1 MSTQMNND
9 SVKVTWLFSAM
20 FMWITF
26 LGFIPNFY
34 PGEPIFLESYIA
46 VKIIHLVTSICFI
59 VVTRSKEVTRIQF
72 IQMFGFVYMLIS
84 VIGFMGADI
93 KIGEQ
98 WDAVVRL
105 NLVNYLQFSL
115 GIALS
120 AIGMIL
126 MNRQKLARSA
136 LVTV

>member
-1 MSTQMNND
+1 MNND
-9 SVKVTWLFSAM
+9 SVKVAWLFSAM

-26 LGFIPNFY
+26 LGFIPNFF

-46 VKIIHLVTSICFI
+46 VKVIHLVTSICFI
-59 VVTRSKEVTRIQF
+59 VVTRSKEATRIQF

-98 WDAVVRL
+98 WDAVIRL
-105 NLVNYLQFSL
+105 NLVSYLQFSL
-115 GIALS
+115 GVALS

-126 MNRQKLARSA
+126 MNRQKLAGSA
-136 LVTV
+136 LVTI

>member
-1 MSTQMNND
+1 MNND
-9 SVKVTWLFSAM
+9 SVKVAWLFSAM

-26 LGFIPNFY
+26 LGFIPNFF

-59 VVTRSKEVTRIQF
+59 VVTRSNEATRIQF

-98 WDAVVRL
+98 WDAVIRL

-136 LVTV
+136 LVAV

>member
-1 MSTQMNND
+1 MNND
-9 SVKVTWLFSAM
+9 SVKVAWLFSAM

-59 VVTRSKEVTRIQF
+59 VVTRSKEATRIQF
-72 IQMFGFVYMLIS
+72 IQMVGFVYMLIS

-98 WDAVVRL
+98 WDAVIRL

>member
-1 MSTQMNND
+1 MNND
-9 SVKVTWLFSAM
+9 SVKVAWLFSAM

-26 LGFIPNFY
+26 LGFIPNFF

-59 VVTRSKEVTRIQF
+59 VVTRSKEATRIQF
-72 IQMFGFVYMLIS
+72 IQIFGFVYMFIS

-98 WDAVVRL
+98 WDAVIRL

-126 MNRQKLARSA
+126 MKRQKIAGSA
-136 LVTV
+136 LVSA

>member
-1 MSTQMNND
+1 MSSQMNND
-9 SVKVTWLFSAM
+9 SVKVAWLFSAM

-26 LGFIPNFY
+26 LGFIPNFF

-46 VKIIHLVTSICFI
+46 VKVIHLVTSICFI
-59 VVTRSKEVTRIQF
+59 VVTRSKEATRIQF

-98 WDAVVRL
+98 WDAVIRL
-105 NLVNYLQFSL
+105 NLVSYLQFSL
-115 GIALS
+115 GVALS

-126 MNRQKLARSA
+126 MNRQKLAGSA
-136 LVTV
+136 LVTI